1 MCIHKRKICG
11 NCSGCV
17 SDDCGTHVFCQY
29 VTKFGG
35 AGRKKRCCKKK
46 MTGDEVR
53 LLVQKQI
60 CTETTIV

>member
-1 MCIHKRKICG
+1 MAIVLV
-11 NCSGCV
+11 V
-17 SDDCGTHVFCQY
+17 SVMTVELVFCQY